1 MGLGDEVKLDTVR
14 FTVTE
19 DHLKLLRRM
28 WVEWCD
34 DEYGAPAI
42 DPKRPYGNSDVY
54 SDIAKI
60 LGWEVW
66 EDGISDGDPKAW
78 QIHQETK
85 VALQI
90 ALRVG
95 YFKAGEYEAHK
106 YRKDWK
112 EVTA

>member
-1 MGLGDEVKLDTVR
+1 MGLGDGVKLDTVR

-19 DHLKLLRRM
+19 DHLKLLRQM
-28 WVEWCD
+28 WVDWCD

-54 SDIAKI
+54 SDMEKI
-60 LGWEVW
+60 LGRQLGWSEA
-66 EDGISDGDPKAW
+66 K

-95 YFKAGEYEAHK
+95 YFKTGNYEAQK
-106 YRKDWK
+106 YRENWK
-112 EVTA
+112 EVEGTGQ